1 MILIPEIS
9 SPFDCYTSK
18 QDIPKNLSV
27 IQKLWIANQILE
39 KNYTAVYL
47 ANIIGYHVNTI
58 NKYVLMVNNGFELN
72 SKRKIKL
79 ILDTTSINDISII
92 LQNKG
97 LDITTISNDN
107 LQSEIMLYMTN
118 RFIDI
123 YSPSQYF
130 IEGTRRSKRFKK

>member
-1 MILIPEIS
+1 MV
-9 SPFDCYTSK
+9 
-18 QDIPKNLSV
+18 KNGL
-27 IQKLWIANQILE
+27 
-39 KNYTAVYL
+39 
-47 ANIIGYHVNTI
+47 
-58 NKYVLMVNNGFELN
+58 ELN

-123 YSPSQYF
+123 NLPSQYL
-130 IEGTRRSKRFKK
+130 IEGKRRSKRLKK